1 MRTFLKDKALVLN
14 EMREEVFRFFPQAVI
29 EDAIVRLLV
38 EVKGIKKI
46 PSELITS
53 TLLSVLSKTETYNV
67 MSTLIA
73 LEKKV
78 KHDHELNVSM
88 KDPSYNLHRTIAMSI
103 CGLYGSGASSLFGF
117 VDCKFRFFF
126 PNKRPKSFISK
137 GICALVASAATVV
150 ISENVKEDYTQANL
164 QLLADRGVKLSDLV
178 DIVDGLQRAYSPDLD
193 RQICEDHTLAV
204 LRKQQTYHAIQL
216 AIKIDEGVERN
227 EFNPQYNHIVGNDE
241 GLFGVDESI
250 ATAIPLMYGTIA
262 LTNFGY
268 LDKAKIGIIKELDSD
283 HSEGKCNTFIDD
295 IVCGI
300 ASAACGRLAHNNIS
314 TFNKPV
320 Q

>member
-1 MRTFLKDKALVLN
+1 LRTFLKEKTEIFN
-14 EMREEVFRFFPQAVI
+14 EMREEVFRSFPQADI
-29 EDAIVRLLV
+29 ENAIVRLLV
-38 EVKGIKKI
+38 EVRGIKKI

-53 TLLSVLSKTETYNV
+53 TMLGVMSKTETYNV
-67 MSTLIA
+67 ISTLLE

-78 KHDHELNVSM
+78 KHDAELHASM

-117 VDCKFRFFF
+117 IDCKFRFFF
-126 PNKRPKSFISK
+126 PNKRPKSFLSK
-137 GICALVASAATVV
+137 GICAIVASAATVI
-150 ISENVKEDYTQANL
+150 ISENVKEDYTQINL
-164 QLLADRGVKLSDLV
+164 ELLASRGVQLDDLV
-178 DIVDGLQRAYSPDLD
+178 DILDGLQRPYSPALD
-193 RQICEDHTLAV
+193 RQICVDHTLAV
-204 LRKQQTYHAIQL
+204 LKKQQTFHAIQL
-216 AIKIDEGVERN
+216 AVKIDVGVEKG
-227 EFNPQYNHIVGNDE
+227 EFKEQYNHIVGNDE

-262 LTNFGY
+262 ITNFGY

-300 ASAACGRLAHNNIS
+300 VSAACGRLAHNNIS

>member
-1 MRTFLKDKALVLN
+1 VRTFLKEKTVIFN
-14 EMREEVFRFFPQAVI
+14 EMREEVFRFFPQVDI
-29 EDAIVRLLV
+29 ENAIARLLV
-38 EVKGIKKI
+38 EVRGIKKI
-46 PSELITS
+46 PTDLIT
-53 TLLSVLSKTETYNV
+53 TTMLGVMSKTETYNV
-67 MSTLIA
+67 MTTLLE

-78 KHDHELNVSM
+78 KHDSELNASM

-117 VDCKFRFFF
+117 MDCKFRFFF
-126 PNKRPKSFISK
+126 PNKRPKSFLSK
-137 GICALVASAATVV
+137 GICAIVASAASVV
-150 ISENVKEDYTQANL
+150 ISENVKEDYTEANL
-164 QLLADRGVKLSDLV
+164 EMLASRGVQLDDLV
-178 DIVDGLQRAYSPDLD
+178 DILDGLQRPYSPSLD
-193 RQICEDHTLAV
+193 RQICVDHTLAV
-204 LRKQQTYHAIQL
+204 LKKQQTFHAIQL
-216 AIKIDEGVERN
+216 AVKIDVGVEKG
-227 EFNPQYNHIVGNDE
+227 EFKEQYNHIVGNDE

-262 LTNFGY
+262 ITNFGF
-268 LDKAKIGIIKELDSD
+268 LDKAKIGIIQELDSD

-300 ASAACGRLAHNNIS
+300 VSAACGRLAHNNIS